1 MGPAF
6 EYMAVAGFKA
16 AIVLLAGFALLAA
29 SSAAQLG
36 WVGSG
41 VILAAAAV
49 LSLLPLGTLDEHRS
63 RALDRAGLA
72 VLLALSAAG
81 LLWALSY
88 DAVQASD
95 FGIYFECG
103 AHRLEAAFCDSRYID
118 LGSVYVDRS
127 RFYTALLSIAFPGSY
142 TALKIFNAALH
153 ALALAGIWALL
164 RRHLGAAAALL
175 GLVLFGLNPERLYA
189 ISLATPDNLSQ
200 VLVVALFGL
209 TARVRPARP
218 WLTAV
223 LLGIIV
229 HLVDQLRSIGP
240 FAFFAVAVWALIGRE
255 GELRRSLMRLAV
267 TAATWMLCASAT
279 RLWNALPPPDLFWP
293 ALTGLSIR
301 TPQMS
306 PSFPWAAHLWQA
318 VPGDK
323 RFGVGVAK
331 LAFELSHGLEK
342 ILDVVRF
349 KTGVLSSGSGY
360 PWFASAD
367 LSANLDTSRTTSHP
381 NVPPLPWPGMAQSW
395 NLLTICLAAFGAIR
409 MRARTFGLVPLAFVA
424 CTAAYIVT
432 IGETQA
438 RYIFILLP
446 GLVALAAAS
455 VASKQGYRSEISQP
469 VVGILAVSLVVLA
482 VHGSARVI
490 AARTNRPV
498 GPVAAVGTELANCA
512 APMIESQADG
522 AHIRV
527 APTAPCGVVGFDL
540 PRGTEAVS
548 FFVTRDDFPYPR
560 LPVAAPAFRY
570 TVSAAEQ
577 VMYKGEL
584 SGIQTARWHEL
595 PLHAQSQQSTR
606 VTVAIERIGAADT
619 VLKAGLVY
627 IFGR

>member
-1 MGPAF
+1 MGAAF
-6 EYMAVAGFKA
+6 EYLAVSSFKA
-16 AIVLLAGFALLAA
+16 AIVLLAGFAVLAA

-49 LSLLPLGTLDEHRS
+49 LSVLPLGTLDEHRS

-103 AHRLEAAFCDSRYID
+103 AHRLEAAYCDSRYID

-127 RFYTALLSIAFPGSY
+127 RFYTALLSIPFPRSY

-153 ALALAGIWALL
+153 ALALAGTWALL
-164 RRHLGAAAALL
+164 RRHLGATAALL
-175 GLVLFGLNPERLYA
+175 GLVLYGLNPERLYA

-209 TARVRPARP
+209 TARVHPARP

-223 LLGIIV
+223 LLGLIV

-255 GELRRSLMRLAV
+255 GELGRSLMRLAA
-267 TAATWMLCASAT
+267 TAGTWTLCASAT

-293 ALTGLSIR
+293 ALTGLSTG

-306 PSFPWAAHLWQA
+306 PSFPWAGHLWPA

-323 RFGVGVAK
+323 RFAVGVAK

-342 ILDVVRF
+342 ILDLVRF
-349 KTGVLSSGSGY
+349 KTGVLSSGLGY
-360 PWFASAD
+360 PWFATAD
-367 LSANLDTSRTTSHP
+367 LSANLDTARTTSNP
-381 NVPPLPWPGMAQSW
+381 NVPALPWLGMAQSW

-432 IGETQA
+432 IGETQP
-438 RYIFILLP
+438 RYIFIRSWCSLGMGLLASSP
-446 GLVALAAAS
+446 RGSRARSDRSWQFARSSRIAQPRWSSHNSMGLKSDCHRSSSVGSSGSISRLAPR
-455 VASKQGYRSEISQP
+455 RSAFSSPATIFP
-469 VVGILAVSLVVLA
+469 
-482 VHGSARVI
+482 
-490 AARTNRPV
+490 
-498 GPVAAVGTELANCA
+498 
-512 APMIESQADG
+512 
-522 AHIRV
+522 IRV
-527 APTAPCGVVGFDL
+527 CRSWRRRSATPCQRPG
-540 PRGTEAVS
+540 RS
-548 FFVTRDDFPYPR
+548 
-560 LPVAAPAFRY
+560 
-570 TVSAAEQ
+570 
-577 VMYKGEL
+577 
-584 SGIQTARWHEL
+584 
-595 PLHAQSQQSTR
+595 STR
-606 VTVAIERIGAADT
+606 AS
-619 VLKAGLVY
+619 
-627 IFGR
+627 